1 MTVVQVYVGEKHW
14 KNVGN
19 PSKSK
24 EIIIPTNR
32 KEIIFESVSV
42 NSSYSSQLFSPKED
56 ETLAQQVRNQTKRSL
71 LGFVDVLGGNY
82 DEIRKNYPEE
92 QFLHVYQFKSAR
104 KYISTVIQRP
114 DSTIRMFTKSASEI
128 I

>member
-14 KNVGN
+14 KN
-19 PSKSK
+19 
-24 EIIIPTNR
+24 
-32 KEIIFESVSV
+32 
-42 NSSYSSQLFSPKED
+42 SPRED
-56 ETLAQQVRNQTKRSL
+56 ETLAQQVGNQTKRSL